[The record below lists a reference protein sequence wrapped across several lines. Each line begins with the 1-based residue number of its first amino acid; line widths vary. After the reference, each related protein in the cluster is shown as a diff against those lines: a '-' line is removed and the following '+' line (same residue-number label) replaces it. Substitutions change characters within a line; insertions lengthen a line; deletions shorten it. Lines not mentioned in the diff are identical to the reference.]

1 MSGTACQIRP
11 YRRIVNGTMEQ
22 YIREKKAIH
31 AKSSKSWKSSGRG
44 DILDLALLD
53 PEYGSKASTSELVD
67 QLKTF
72 FFAGH
77 DTTASTISWS
87 YYYLSHNPAVLSRL
101 RAELDEVFG
110 PGSSPADVAQ
120 QFRENP
126 KCHLRLDY
134 TLAVVKEA
142 LRLEPPAA
150 SARAA
155 PRNYSFTTSS
165 GTVYYPTEGT
175 MLYTSAWLL
184 HRNKSVWGE
193 NAMEFQPERFLPGAP
208 LPWGYMPFSK
218 RPRNCI
224 GSPLAYLEVA
234 ETLAG

>member
-1 MSGTACQIRP
+1 
-11 YRRIVNGTMEQ
+11 MEQ
-22 YIREKKAIH
+22 FIREKKAVH
-31 AKSSKSWKSSGRG
+31 AKSSKSGKSSGKC

-53 PEYGSKASTSELVD
+53 PEYGSRASTAELVD

-87 YYYLSHNPAVLSRL
+87 YYYLSHNPAALSRL

-110 PGSSPADVAQ
+110 QGTSPADVAK
-120 QFRENP
+120 QFREKP
-126 KCHLRLDY
+126 KCHLKLDY
-134 TLAVVKEA
+134 TLAVVKET

-155 PRNYSFTTSS
+155 PPNYSFTTSS

-175 MLYTSAWLL
+175 MLYTSAWFL

-193 NAMEFQPERFLPGAP
+193 NALEFQPERFLPGAP
-208 LPWGYMPFSK
+208 LLWGYMPFSK
-218 RPRNCI
+218 RPRDCI
-224 GSPLAYLEVA
+224 GSTLAYLEVP
-234 ETLAG
+234 ETFPRCRLIL